1 MEQWFLRITDYA
13 EELLKALDGLEG
25 RWPDDCV
32 VNLRG
37 VKGWRW

>member
-1 MEQWFLRITDYA
+1 MAARILID
-13 EELLKALDGLEG
+13 LVEG
-25 RWPDDCV
+25 RWPDGCV